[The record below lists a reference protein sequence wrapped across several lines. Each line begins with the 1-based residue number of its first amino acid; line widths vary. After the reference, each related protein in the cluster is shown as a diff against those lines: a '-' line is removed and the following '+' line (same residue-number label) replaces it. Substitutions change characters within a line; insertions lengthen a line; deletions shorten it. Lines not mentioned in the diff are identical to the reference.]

1 MALTVTGQLTMPD
14 GTPLAGAEV
23 HLTAKRN
30 EATSIVTG
38 VSSFFTTGSNGQY
51 SQQIESGYYAVS
63 ISYSS
68 VPGADPRRWSLGDIW
83 VEDGDPI
90 SINALLSLD
99 QSAADP
105 ANAALQQM
113 LADAQQARDEA
124 VQAAQDAQEAV
135 DGVPEVGTGPDQ
147 VPTNSDLGSAAYT
160 ESSAYASAAQ
170 GQLAEDAQPKEAGK
184 GLSANDFTN
193 PLKEKLESLEGTH
206 WRGQFTSL
214 SALESGVVDPKPGDY
229 ADVDV
234 AGAEARRYIW
244 DETDQEWVAQS
255 GVVPPLT
262 ASQVKQLY
270 ESNPDT
276 NAFDDEDK
284 NKLDSID
291 PSSYAVSG
299 TGDSQVRTNSQLD
312 ARYAQRSVTVTPLPA
327 TSESFYGLQAE
338 DGQRFSTT
346 GWHDGTTVGG
356 ASFVYDASR
365 PKSDHDGGTV
375 ISPTVPPLLSQNG
388 ATAREKRDS
397 FIAGGGE
404 EDPMGSGCFVRVG
417 SGPLNAVEFG
427 CFSDGFND
435 DTLAV
440 QTMFSVA
447 SESREL
453 CYFPSGRYL
462 ISSPVDTM
470 GCSMRGDGMYKSTI
484 VSNPETPIA
493 DWIIGGRANDV
504 ATFYARNHSNWTASQ
519 MGFDGRDAYTG
530 GLVCTGGRNVH
541 YHKLYAKNFGNAPF
555 QFYGLMEA
563 SDSLVSES
571 SMTECVSE
579 GSRWNFVLDGALHD
593 IIVSNNISK
602 NAVSRHISLHIDE
615 NQASFAGRG
624 ITISNNICTG
634 HRQIPSEWLSDPSRN
649 RSDAAIRLRGGS
661 QALFVNC
668 FGNTIR
674 DWDPTD
680 HESTSY
686 VSAITTD
693 GQGAYFVHNNYIHD
707 INRGDTLDIDTYGIR
722 MVNPSNGTKISDNI
736 FLNVGRETL
745 TGVRAGIYIDADVG
759 RFMFSNNMGNAAATS
774 ASPFFQTSA
783 PTIPTSWGFYGNMSN
798 GEEADLT

>member
-291 PSSYAVSG
+291 PESYAVLG
-299 TGDSQVRTNSQLD
+299 TGGDEVRSNAQLDLRYSQTDTTYSAGDGIDLSPENEFSVDSTVVRTSGNQSVSGQLD
-312 ARYAQRSVTVTPLPA
+312 VAELFEGGIRALV
-327 TSESFYGLQAE
+327 EGSFGL
-338 DGQRFSTT
+338 
-346 GWHDGTTVGG
+346 
-356 ASFVYDASR
+356 
-365 PKSDHDGGTV
+365 
-375 ISPTVPPLLSQNG
+375 
-388 ATAREKRDS
+388 
-397 FIAGGGE
+397 GGE
-404 EDPMGSGCFVRVG
+404 V
-417 SGPLNAVEFG
+417 
-427 CFSDGFND
+427 
-435 DTLAV
+435 
-440 QTMFSVA
+440 
-447 SESREL
+447 
-453 CYFPSGRYL
+453 
-462 ISSPVDTM
+462 SP
-470 GCSMRGDGMYKSTI
+470 
-484 VSNPETPIA
+484 
-493 DWIIGGRANDV
+493 
-504 ATFYARNHSNWTASQ
+504 
-519 MGFDGRDAYTG
+519 
-530 GLVCTGGRNVH
+530 
-541 YHKLYAKNFGNAPF
+541 
-555 QFYGLMEA
+555 
-563 SDSLVSES
+563 LVS
-571 SMTECVSE
+571 
-579 GSRWNFVLDGALHD
+579 
-593 IIVSNNISK
+593 
-602 NAVSRHISLHIDE
+602 SL
-615 NQASFAGRG
+615 NQSFR
-624 ITISNNICTG
+624 TG
-634 HRQIPSEWLSDPSRN
+634 
-649 RSDAAIRLRGGS
+649 
-661 QALFVNC
+661 
-668 FGNTIR
+668 T
-674 DWDPTD
+674 
-680 HESTSY
+680 
-686 VSAITTD
+686 
-693 GQGAYFVHNNYIHD
+693 
-707 INRGDTLDIDTYGIR
+707 
-722 MVNPSNGTKISDNI
+722 
-736 FLNVGRETL
+736 
-745 TGVRAGIYIDADVG
+745 VRAGGSATGNPLGVAGVLLSLRYDEQSSVHIFSTQAPSGDNRMAIRRERPGEEFLPWSYFALMPSGSDQPWHTGNTTVDSNGFIKEASPILNLYADRIEADDSKELEFSELNKTGEGKYVITDCPPLATEGWYIEQPKDRNNNVYHNLEWSYDEVQRELLIETFQRVWNAGSGQYDNGDPVDIESG
-759 RFMFSNNMGNAAATS
+759 RFVALRF
-774 ASPFFQTSA
+774 
-783 PTIPTSWGFYGNMSN
+783 
-798 GEEADLT
+798 EADPSLYQEPEIEDEHEDD